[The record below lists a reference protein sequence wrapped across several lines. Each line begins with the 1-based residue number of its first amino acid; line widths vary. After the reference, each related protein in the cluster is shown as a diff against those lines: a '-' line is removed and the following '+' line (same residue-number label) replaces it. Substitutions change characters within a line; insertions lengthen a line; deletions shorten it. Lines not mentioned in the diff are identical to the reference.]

1 MPQMGLEVTEGI
13 VATIHVARGTR
24 VAEGDLL
31 LELETDKALTDVVA
45 PRGGLVQSIEVEV
58 GDTVELGA
66 TLVVLADEE
75 GEEVVATAEAAAD
88 DGLAASSPEPA
99 PPPPPPPPGERL
111 RAAPVARRAAERLG
125 VALAEGTAPGPRG
138 RIPLKD
144 VESAAAAPSGSG
156 APPPAFDPLNGPRRA
171 VARHMTE

>member
-75 GEEVVATAEAAAD
+75 GGGGGPAR
-88 DGLAASSPEPA
+88 GAAS
-99 PPPPPPPPGERL
+99 R
-111 RAAPVARRAAERLG
+111 RRAGGLLTRAR
-125 VALAEGTAPGPRG
+125 
-138 RIPLKD
+138 
-144 VESAAAAPSGSG
+144 AAAA
-156 APPPAFDPLNGPRRA
+156 
-171 VARHMTE
+171 AR